1 MKKIIGFMM
10 LLQLPGMVFGSVYTK
25 IIEIEKNGEIL
36 NYELKADIKSANSE
50 FIELEYFRI
59 ENDGDILKVVKLRR
73 IGADFWCQQLGFSKV
88 NQLVVGYNEDYF
100 YSSANEFEGLYID
113 KNRMYRVGIA
123 PEDEF
128 PDYHP
133 HQILRLSCF
142 Y

>member
-1 MKKIIGFMM
+1 MKKLIGFMM
-10 LLQLPGMVFGSVYTK
+10 LLLLPGMVFGNVFSKVV
-25 IIEIEKNGEIL
+25 EVEQNGEL
-36 NYELKADIKSANSE
+36 VSYELKADIKSANSE

-59 ENDGDILKVVKLRR
+59 ENDEDILKVIKLRR

-88 NQLVVGYNEDYF
+88 NHMVVGYDEDYF
-100 YSSANEFEGLYID
+100 YSSPNEFEGLYID
-113 KNRMYRVGIA
+113 KDGMYRVGIA